1 MSLLL
6 LIMIMCSY
14 VKGPN
19 QLVVFRHWLLGESC
33 ARWKGSTVGCVF
45 PLISLV
51 WDVVWGEDKNNF
63 LKIIHL
69 IRPPFCYLLLMAVQ
83 CDSWVLGSFQWI
95 IEVTRHDRHFAFWI
109 PKVSHYV
116 ACLVFWM
123 PQDWQANPFQR
134 KTIKQL
140 SAFAERW
147 VENEPI
153 WTDWFSICVVL
164 RPAECEIPLFCSDY
178 KEHRIALL
186 I

>member
-1 MSLLL
+1 MSLF
-6 LIMIMCSY
+6 IMIMCSY

-19 QLVVFRHWLLGESC
+19 QWVVFRHWLPSGKAQLLG
-33 ARWKGSTVGCVF
+33 VY
-45 PLISLV
+45 SL
-51 WDVVWGEDKNNF
+51 WFLWFEMWFERKTKTI

-69 IRPPFCYLLLMAVQ
+69 IWPPFCYLLLMAVQ

-109 PKVSHYV
+109 PKVSHN
-116 ACLVFWM
+116 APCLVFWM
-123 PQDWQANPFQR
+123 LQDWQANPFQR

-147 VENEPI
+147 VEHEPV

-164 RPAECEIPLFCSDY
+164 RPTVAECEIPLFCSDY